1 MNAHRRSAL
10 SAWPG
15 RFGLGPTDL
24 LRDRSFRRLWA
35 AVLTSSFGAQIMLLG
50 LPLTAAVL
58 LHASPSQMGIL
69 TAMELLPFGLLSL
82 PSGVWID
89 RLRKLPLTVG
99 GELVLAAAAA
109 SVPFA
114 RWAELLSVD
123 WLYAVAFVVGL
134 VNTTAGSASQVVLT
148 RIVERD
154 RLIEANAK
162 NALANSG
169 AEIAGPGVAGVL
181 IRLLGAQLAL
191 LVTALLLL
199 GSAALLSG
207 IRLDER
213 LSPSSGRF
221 GTDLVQGLRF
231 VGRHPTLPKL
241 AGFVATWELCFNA
254 AVSATIL
261 FATRILQMNG
271 QNVGLSYV
279 CLGVG
284 TVLASLTSERLGRRF
299 GPGSCLTIGFASSA
313 FGWLLLA
320 CAPAGPL
327 GVVLFPASLT
337 LFGFGALTIFINFIA
352 VRQAL
357 TPTPLL
363 GRMTSIM
370 RWLITLPGIPG
381 ALIGGWL
388 GEHFGLRVTLAF
400 AGLGCTGLTLVA
412 ARSRTLRGISRL
424 PVIELPHAAA

>member
-1 MNAHRRSAL
+1 MTNARLKPAAAAWSSRLAL
-10 SAWPG
+10 A
-15 RFGLGPTDL
+15 PTDL
-24 LRDRSFRRLWA
+24 LRDRSFRRLWVS
-35 AVLTSSFGAQIMLLG
+35 VLTSSFGTQIMILG
-50 LPLTAAVL
+50 LPLTAAVF

-89 RLRKLPLTVG
+89 RVRKLPLTVG
-99 GELVLAAAAA
+99 GELVLAAAA

-114 RWAELLSVD
+114 RWSHVLSVD

-191 LVTALLLL
+191 LATALLLL
-199 GSAALLSG
+199 GSAALLAG

-213 LSPSSGRF
+213 LSLATGRF
-221 GTDLVQGLRF
+221 VADLMQGLRF
-231 VGRHPTLPKL
+231 VARHPSLPKL
-241 AGFVATWELCFNA
+241 AGFVAVWELCFNA
-254 AVSATIL
+254 AVSANIL
-261 FATRILQMNG
+261 FATRILGMSG
-271 QNVGLSYV
+271 SSVGLSYV
-279 CLGVG
+279 CLGFG

-320 CAPAGPL
+320 GAPAGPL
-327 GVVLFPASLT
+327 GLVLFPASLA

-388 GEHFGLRVTLAF
+388 GEHVGLRATLAF
-400 AGLGCTGLTLVA
+400 AGLGCTVLTLVA
-412 ARSRTLRGISRL
+412 ARSRTLRAIRRL
-424 PVIELPHAAA
+424 PVIDLPDASA